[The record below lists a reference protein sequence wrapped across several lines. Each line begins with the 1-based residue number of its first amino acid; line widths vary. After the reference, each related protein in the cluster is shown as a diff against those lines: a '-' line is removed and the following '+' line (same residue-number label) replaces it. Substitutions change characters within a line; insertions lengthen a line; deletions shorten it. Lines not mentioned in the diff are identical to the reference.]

1 MGTKENYARMV
12 EQPQRKRNFH
22 AIAPL
27 CLTPVHD
34 VFNIL
39 MNEKNFNFPMV
50 VATQLWQH
58 DASLLMCAREL
69 LHNLAKIIVL

>member
-1 MGTKENYARMV
+1 MV

-39 MNEKNFNFPMV
+39 MNEKKFNFPMV
-50 VATQLWQH
+50 VAARRITFDACMGTAAQLSQNRRLTRI
-58 DASLLMCAREL
+58 SS
-69 LHNLAKIIVL
+69 V